1 VRENFGPELLLHLR
15 VQSSCRNLHLIATDT
30 SSNRSSQQNY
40 YLASAQGTKHPSSTF
55 ETMTRRRQPRNIA
68 TEFDAYFG
76 SGDLEDWQR
85 LCHDVGLT
93 GQFRSKTECRKVSM
107 HATCFGR
114 DNAVRNPAK
123 LTKITALH
131 GIPAG
136 PRNSPRQHLGLT
148 RRRQARASTPPVR
161 QRQTTR

>member
-1 VRENFGPELLLHLR
+1 MQELTPYCYRYIIQQKFPAELLPGQCPENQAPLINIRNHDPAKTTPQHRHR
-15 VQSSCRNLHLIATDT
+15 VRRILWKRGPGRLAT
-30 SSNRSSQQNY
+30 
-40 YLASAQGTKHPSSTF
+40 AVP
-55 ETMTRRRQPRNIA
+55 RRRADRPVQVQDGVPEGINA
-68 TEFDAYFG
+68 
-76 SGDLEDWQR
+76 
-85 LCHDVGLT
+85 CHLLRT
-93 GQFRSKTECRKVSM
+93 
-107 HATCFGR
+107 